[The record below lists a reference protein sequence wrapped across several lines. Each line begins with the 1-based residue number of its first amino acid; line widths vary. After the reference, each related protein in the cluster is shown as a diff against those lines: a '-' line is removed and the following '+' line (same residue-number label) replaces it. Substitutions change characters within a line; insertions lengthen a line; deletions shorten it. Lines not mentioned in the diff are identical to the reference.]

1 MSQFDFPRVN
11 FSGQAFINPGTANN
25 NILLPLVTYDPI
37 QIRAFLPPRI
47 YLSTDLL
54 ALHKLGGLPVPPG
67 QVIREDGNQRYI
79 DLEPINTRQTFTDWA
94 TTPLGSSP
102 LDTAYHALYELVTI
116 KRTGKPLRGHLPA
129 GWNYYGGM
137 EFGFRDVR
145 IRSVATTDEQL
156 FTPESATCPSTIA
169 RLLDAVISFDNDA
182 GQTTAVM
189 IDVLPSLAMFSQVF
203 CDSIR
208 VRQPDSVLLSGRPYK
223 GSLRHL
229 NLHRIV
235 NQAGVFSSSGTFFM
249 ALPLKELDGGPASP
263 LMRLFQEY
271 NHRQE
276 PLAGV
281 LIRYNLF
288 EVQENQH
295 PDYSALGTKANPA
308 TATVSGSLT
317 PWYEGELKSMTMGR
331 ILVPDKPY
339 LSDKT
344 LSSVVCRVDHAKG
357 RVRLDLL
364 GSIPETQL
372 SQQPLRYE
380 TYPLGALSL
389 DLIRPG
395 RADVT
400 LGTFQIDTHHLSRER
415 LLQTGG
421 VLDIVI
427 DPSLALTEADVDK
440 GLLAIRARSARPDP
454 DDPPTY
460 LLENEYMAIADESGL
475 YTDQGQ
481 DASRGY
487 RSYGPGQEPCR
498 VSVYRRGQPLTEP
511 VPMTI
516 MALTITQSGS
526 SAAVSQFLKTSHFQN
541 GQALVFPTD
550 QAANCMYVFYPGA
563 SATVSDNL
571 LADLIRT
578 GFFVSLRILPAPDYG
593 PYLNP
598 AHPDYPQ
605 PIPFDFL
612 YQELLMAYDLVFPK
626 ASLITPFTEAY
637 FSRGWPFI
645 WQRMDPANWSSATY
659 MPSSRDMPMAKWQL
673 FCQWVSQLQS
683 QSLPPGQ
690 A

>member
-11 FSGQAFINPGTANN
+11 FRGQAFINPGTANN

-37 QIRAFLPPRI
+37 QISAFLPPRV

-67 QVIREDGNQRYI
+67 QVVQEDGNQRYI
-79 DLEPINTRQTFTDWA
+79 DIEPINTRQTFTDWA

-116 KRTGKPLRGHLPA
+116 KRTGKPLTGHLPA

-145 IRSVATTDEQL
+145 VSSVATADEQV
-156 FTPESATCPSTIA
+156 FTTELADCPAAISQ
-169 RLLDAVISFDNDA
+169 LLDAVVSLDNDA

-203 CDSIR
+203 CDLIR
-208 VRQPDSVLLSGRPYK
+208 VRQKDRVLLSGRPYK

-249 ALPLKELDGGPASP
+249 ALPLHELDGGLASP
-263 LMRLFQEY
+263 LLRLFQEF

-331 ILVPDKPY
+331 ILLPDKPY
-339 LSDKT
+339 FSDKT
-344 LSSVVCRVDHAKG
+344 LSSVVCQVDHARG
-357 RVRLDLL
+357 RARLDLL

-372 SQQPLRYE
+372 SSQPLRYE
-380 TYPLGALSL
+380 TYPLGVLSL

-395 RADVT
+395 QGAVT
-400 LGTFQIDTHHLSRER
+400 LGSFQVDASHLSREY

-421 VLDIVI
+421 VLDIPI
-427 DPSLALTEADVDK
+427 DQSLALTEADVDN
-440 GLLAIRARSARPDP
+440 GLLALRSRSADP
-454 DDPPTY
+454 SQRTTY
-460 LLENEYMAIADESGL
+460 LLESDYMAIADESGL
-475 YTDQGQ
+475 YIDQGQ
-481 DASRGY
+481 DASQGY
-487 RSYGPGQEPCR
+487 RSYGPGQEPCHLR
-498 VSVYRRGQPLTEP
+498 VYRRGKPLTEAT
-511 VPMTI
+511 PMTI
-516 MALTITQSGS
+516 MALTITESGS
-526 SAAVSQFLKTSHFQN
+526 SATVDRFLETSHFYD
-541 GQALVFPTD
+541 GQPLCFPTNR
-550 QAANCMYVFYPGA
+550 AANSMYIFYPGPTA
-563 SATVSDNL
+563 RVSDNL
-571 LADLIRT
+571 LTDLIKT
-578 GFFVSLRILPAPDYG
+578 GFFVSLRVLPAPDYG
-593 PYLNP
+593 PYLDP
-598 AHPDYPQ
+598 THPDYPQ

-612 YQELLMAYDLVFPK
+612 HQELLMAYDLVFPK

-637 FSRGWPFI
+637 FSQGWPFI

-659 MPSSRDMPMAKWQL
+659 MPSSRDMPMVKWQL

-683 QSLPPGQ
+683 RSPIPGK